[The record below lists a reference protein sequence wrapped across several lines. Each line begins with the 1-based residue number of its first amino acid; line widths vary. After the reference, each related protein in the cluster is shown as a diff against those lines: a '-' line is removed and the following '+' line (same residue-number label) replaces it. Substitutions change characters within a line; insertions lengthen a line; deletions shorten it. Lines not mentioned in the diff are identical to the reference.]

1 MFMKQDIWRIYF
13 QTCIKNGFNVPES
26 ADHHS
31 AGQSIPSLCASAVE
45 WQVFWGEGLLMGT
58 EGGWGRVMSC
68 CNNKQILMIYY
79 KSAAEASAWGDW
91 GGWQLLTHTPRKCLA
106 DDVCA
111 LQIINHWTR
120 THTHTHTQAHTLLQK
135 HAFNTRTQVYRPTCT
150 HVRPHTCS
158 LLLMP
163 PLLWQGTNQS
173 RVQKFKGV
181 RDCLVRFSLCYWS
194 HFTGIIAK
202 LSHKPR
208 DSDGLK
214 VDDWERR

>member
-1 MFMKQDIWRIYF
+1 
-13 QTCIKNGFNVPES
+13 
-26 ADHHS
+26 
-31 AGQSIPSLCASAVE
+31 
-45 WQVFWGEGLLMGT
+45 MGT
-58 EGGWGRVMSC
+58 EGGGRVMSC

-106 DDVCA
+106 DDVCV
-111 LQIINHWTR
+111 LQIINHWAD
-120 THTHTHTQAHTLLQK
+120 THIHTQTSHFYKNMLSTHVRRCTGPHT
-135 HAFNTRTQVYRPTCT
+135 RT
-150 HVRPHTCS
+150 HVRPHTCFLS
-158 LLLMP
+158 LMS

-173 RVQKFKGV
+173 WVQKFKGV

-208 DSDGLK
+208 DGDGLK